1 MSRTTTRKQLICDK
15 YESTLQ
21 KIKAVLP
28 IFKFPVIDEDIDF
41 IDLVFLLNHYFVP
54 ATEDNYKQI
63 IDDFIK
69 QNQNYQSICIITA
82 EEQEQ
87 LNPIFKEFIFWFK
100 SLR

>member
-1 MSRTTTRKQLICDK
+1 MSRTTTRKELICEK

-21 KIKAVLP
+21 QIKVVLP
-28 IFKFPVIDEDIDF
+28 MFNFPKIGEDIDF
-41 IDLVFLLNHYFVP
+41 IDLVFLFNHYFVP

-69 QNQNYQSICIITA
+69 QNQNYQYICIITA
-82 EEQEQ
+82 EQQEQ

-100 SLR
+100 SLT

>member
-1 MSRTTTRKQLICDK
+1 MSRTTTRKELITEK
-15 YESTLQ
+15 YQSTLQ
-21 KIKAVLP
+21 EVKKVLP
-28 IFKFPVIDEDIDF
+28 MFNFPVIDEDIDF
-41 IDLVFLLNHYFVP
+41 LDLIFLFNHYFVP

-63 IDDFIK
+63 VDDFIK

-82 EEQEQ
+82 EQQEQ